1 MSFVLLPKGFAV
13 ALGEPSPLLLKGLG
27 YCFGGILLLGF
38 AHHVVCVASQG
49 LCGRPW
55 GTFAAPF
62 EKFGVLLQRVSVY

>member
-1 MSFVLLPKGFAV
+1 MADGMDKPLDLSGSKVLTI
-13 ALGEPSPLLLKGLG
+13 LLES
-27 YCFGGILLLGF
+27 FGGIMLLGF